1 MGKKKKKKKYVF
13 RFRYFD
19 NMKLSWFTGEYSK
32 HGHSKKCFKL
42 PRHCKGKITQP
53 YPKQKIHYFS

>member
-1 MGKKKKKKKYVF
+1 
-13 RFRYFD
+13 
-19 NMKLSWFTGEYSK
+19 MKLSWFTGEYSK